1 MAISDEELESLAAQ
15 EGNRVEFKESLSDRD
30 RIKRAICAFANDL
43 ADLRQPGLILVGLR
57 GDGSCAHLSIS
68 EEMGRT
74 AAAFRS
80 DGSLLPM
87 PSMLVSRRTVRGCDV
102 LAIEVEPATAPPV
115 RLSGVV
121 WVRSGSINQKAT
133 REEEQRLIERVRWH
147 ALAFDRRPVPGAT
160 RDDLDLDLFERVY
173 LPSAVDP
180 AILAANERSPGQQ
193 LAALHLATPDGQ
205 PTYAGVLVVGRDVR
219 QWVPGAYVQYV
230 RYAGTGLADPI
241 VSQKQIDGP
250 LSDVM
255 RRLDEVI
262 ELNVHTALD
271 ILGAPTE
278 RRVPDY
284 PVEALR
290 QLVRNAV
297 MHRSYEGTNAPVR
310 INWFSDRVEIQN
322 PGGPFGQVSRAN
334 FGQPGITDYRNPQL
348 AEAMRVLGYVQ
359 RFGAGIPI
367 ARRAL
372 EDNGNPPP
380 EFQVEA
386 AHVLVTVR
394 RRV

>member
-1 MAISDEELESLAAQ
+1 MAISDKELESLATQ

-43 ADLRQPGLILVGLR
+43 ADLRQPGIILVGLR

-68 EEMGRT
+68 EEMERT

-102 LAIEVEPATAPPV
+102 LAIEVEPAVAPPV

-133 REEEQRLIERVRWH
+133 REEEQRLIEKVRWH
-147 ALAFDRRPVPGAT
+147 PLPFDQRPVPGAT
-160 RDDLDLDLFERVY
+160 CDDLDLDLFERVY

-180 AILAANERSPGQQ
+180 DILAANERSRVQQ
-193 LAALHLATPDGQ
+193 LAALHLATLDGQ

-241 VSQKQIDGP
+241 VTQKQIDGP
-250 LSDVM
+250 LLDVM

-262 ELNVHTALD
+262 ELNIQTALD

-372 EDNGNPPP
+372 DDNGNPPP

-394 RRV
+394 RSR